1 MNSDLEGRP
10 LGLFS
15 VLNNRRF
22 GPYVLGASISNIGTW
37 FQNIAQSVLV
47 YRMTGSTFLVGVV
60 NFSMFISLLIF
71 APWAGPMADRHDR
84 RRILLTTQFVAFCV
98 ALALWFVVAVG
109 AASTGFVVGAALL
122 MGVATAFSVPALQ
135 ALVPALVPASH
146 LSRALSLNAVSFNLA
161 RAVGPVL
168 GAAVVVGLGFS
179 WAFFLNSVSF
189 LAFVVALLVIRPQ
202 GSVSITV
209 EPRRLR
215 DTVQML
221 GEEGRLLGFLVIVA
235 LASLTADPINTI
247 GPEFATRIYGF
258 QDTFTGWMIGAFGL
272 GAVAGAVSVSN
283 VEIPRVRLLASMLLV
298 EGLGMCVFGFSEGPV
313 PGLVGLGLAGFGW
326 LAAVMLATTAI
337 QVLVAD
343 QHRGRVM
350 AIWSVAFMG
359 VRPISSLTAGLF
371 ASVGGPQLS
380 ALTFALPAVLGGV
393 YLYSGRSRMSLEA

>member
-37 FQNIAQSVLV
+37 FQTIAQSVLV

-84 RRILLTTQFVAFCV
+84 RRILLATQFVAFCV
-98 ALALWFVVAVG
+98 ALALWIVVAVG
-109 AASTGFVVGAALL
+109 AESTEFVIAAALL

-135 ALVPALVPASH
+135 SLVPALVPASH

-179 WAFFLNSVSF
+179 WAFFLNAVSF
-189 LAFVVALLVIRPQ
+189 LAFVIALLVIRPQ
-202 GSVSITV
+202 GAVSVAA

-215 DTVQML
+215 DTVLML
-221 GEEGRLLGFLVIVA
+221 GEERRLLGFLVVVA

-247 GPEFATRIYGF
+247 APEFATQIYGF
-258 QDTFTGWMIGAFGL
+258 QDTFSGWMIGSFGL
-272 GAVAGAVSVSN
+272 GAVAGALFVSN
-283 VEIPRVRLLASMLLV
+283 VEIPRVRLVASMLFV
-298 EGLGMCVFGFSEGPV
+298 EGVGMFVFGLSEGPV
-313 PGLVGLGLAGFGW
+313 AGLVGLGTAGFGW

-350 AIWSVAFMG
+350 ALWSVAFMG
-359 VRPISSLTAGLF
+359 VRPISSLTAGVF
-371 ASVGGPQLS
+371 ASAGGPQLS
-380 ALTFALPAVLGGV
+380 ALLFVLPAVLGSV
-393 YLYSGRSRMSLEA
+393 YLFSGRSRISPEA

>member
-1 MNSDLEGRP
+1 
-10 LGLFS
+10 
-15 VLNNRRF
+15 
-22 GPYVLGASISNIGTW
+22 
-37 FQNIAQSVLV
+37 
-47 YRMTGSTFLVGVV
+47 MTGSTFLVGVV

-371 ASVGGPQLS
+371 ASVGGPQLP